1 MATAQDVAARPQRLQ
16 NWIAGQWTDV
26 DATGSEP
33 VYNPATGEVIA
44 EAPYSSAGD
53 VDKAVQAAKAMFD
66 TWRETTVFRRAQV
79 MFRYKQLLDE
89 HAEELARLVTREHGK
104 TLVEARQEVQR
115 GIEVVE
121 FATSAPTLLMGR
133 TLELVGT
140 SVVAEMYRQPLGV
153 VVGICPYNFPAM
165 IPMWMF
171 PLAIV

>member
-1 MATAQDVAARPQRLQ
+1 
-16 NWIAGQWTDV
+16 
-26 DATGSEP
+26 
-33 VYNPATGEVIA
+33 
-44 EAPYSSAGD
+44 
-53 VDKAVQAAKAMFD
+53 
-66 TWRETTVFRRAQV
+66 RRAQV

-140 SVVAEMYRQPLGV
+140 NVDAEMYRQPLGV

-171 PLAIV
+171 PLAIVCGNTFVLKPSERTPLTAMRLAELLAEAGLPDGVLNIVHGGRDT